1 MYIIYIRG
9 YIVLNPIFFKM
20 PKIIIALDFSD
31 KKSAMKLIDLL
42 NPSIYFLKIGKEMFT
57 ILGCKFI
64 QELHRL
70 GFSIFLDLKFH
81 DIPNTVFNATKA
93 AADLGIWM
101 LSVHASGGKKMM
113 ISAKKALKSFKK
125 PPLLIA
131 ITALTSLKEEDLKE
145 IGVKMSL
152 TEYILTL
159 SKLSNDCGL
168 DGIVCPG
175 EEAKKIKFLFG
186 NKYKIITP
194 GIRFSKDLLYDQ
206 NNIITPKKAKEYKI
220 DYIVVGR
227 SITKSKNPIKKLDL
241 IIKSMQ

>member
-1 MYIIYIRG
+1 
-9 YIVLNPIFFKM
+9 VLNPISFNI

-42 NPSIYFLKIGKEMFT
+42 NPSIFYLKIGKEMFT
-57 ILGCKFI
+57 ILGSKFI
-64 QELHRL
+64 KELHQL
-70 GFSIFLDLKFH
+70 GFNIFLDLKFH

-101 LSVHASGGKKMM
+101 LSVHAAGGKKMLT
-113 ISAKKALKSFKK
+113 SAKNALKSFKK
-125 PPLLIA
+125 APLLIA
-131 ITALTSLKEEDLKE
+131 ITALTSLREEELQE
-145 IGVKMSL
+145 IGVKSSL

-168 DGIVCPG
+168 DGVVCPG
-175 EEAKKIKFLFG
+175 REAKKIKFLFG
-186 NKYKIITP
+186 NQYKIITP
-194 GIRFSKDLLYDQ
+194 GIRCSKDLLYDQ
-206 NNIITPKKAKEYKI
+206 NNIITPKEAKKYKI